1 MQDSGDI
8 ADFSKNIE
16 ITTSMRDHIIK
27 KFKGKLISNILVQ
40 WIKGSI
46 MCIEDELAGLGMA
59 WLSVVWLK
67 TWWAHNWYVEG

>member
-16 ITTSMRDHIIK
+16 ITTSMTDHIIK